1 MTESTSRLC
10 NKVVLTQLCS
20 SWLIAKTLAV
30 QVLQALHMHLL
41 KLCAVTLGYH
51 TSGQAVVITL
61 NQAASKASHQIFDQA
76 SDQASAEAG
85 DHAADKASG
94 PVAA

>member
-1 MTESTSRLC
+1 
-10 NKVVLTQLCS
+10 
-20 SWLIAKTLAV
+20 
-30 QVLQALHMHLL
+30 MHLL
-41 KLCAVTLGYH
+41 ELCAVTVGYP
-51 TSGQAVVITL
+51 TSCQAVVITL
-61 NQAASKASHQIFDQA
+61 DQPASEASHQIFDQA